1 MEGTLLSSRY
11 STESIVGCGGM
22 AEVYLARDKVLDRTV
37 ALKLLKEQYVD
48 SEEFR
53 KRFRREAESIAS
65 LSHPNIVSAYDWG
78 KAEDGRP
85 YIARSISR
93 EARDADREEGKAG
106 SLRGR

>member
-11 STESIVGCGGM
+11 SIASVVGCGGV
-22 AEVYLARDKVLDRTV
+22 AEVYVARDMVLDRIV

-48 SEEFR
+48 SEESK

-78 KAEDGRP
+78 NAEDGRP
-85 YIARSISR
+85 YIAMEYIEGGRSR
-93 EARDADREEGKAG
+93 N
-106 SLRGR
+106 

>member
-11 STESIVGCGGM
+11 SIASIVGHGGM
-22 AEVYLARDKVLDRTV
+22 AEVYLAHDMVLGHAV

-65 LSHPNIVSAYDWG
+65 LSHPNIVLAYDWG
-78 KAEDGRP
+78 TTADGRP
-85 YIARSISR
+85 YIAM
-93 EARDADREEGKAG
+93 EYVEGGTLAT
-106 SLRGR
+106 